1 MEYSHFLKEKFPQ
14 LHITSDVAQ
23 ATPDKL
29 MMAQVV
35 SYVQMFGFAITFFA
49 TPLFGFMSM
58 PVPAWAE
65 YLSEN
70 KGVAIAGFFLGNIVV
85 SNMVQT
91 GAFELYLGGDLIHS
105 KIETGQLPEI
115 SGLMALCQ
123 QKLSASVSAY

>member
-1 MEYSHFLKEKFPQ
+1 MEYSQFLKEKFPQ

-29 MMAQVV
+29 MMAQMV
-35 SYVQMFGFAITFFA
+35 SWAQMGGFAITFFA
-49 TPLFGFMSM
+49 SPLFGMLSM

-70 KGVAIAGFFLGNIVV
+70 KGVAIAGFFLGNIIV

-91 GAFELYLGGDLIHS
+91 GAFEMHLGGELIHS
-105 KIETGQLPEI
+105 KIQTGALPEI
-115 SGLMALCQ
+115 SGLMGVLQ
-123 QKLSASVSAY
+123 QKLSATAY